1 MLVINAPA
9 VPLVRLAC
17 RPLTTSL
24 PGLRPTR
31 GQGWVAV
38 LAQRSRHLAHP
49 GAASWVRGRRGGSG
63 CPWTGHGAPR
73 ATLAPVRAVPVNP
86 LWLRVPR
93 VTEVGLGFEPPSL
106 TPKPDRSGSH
116 SPAHTKSRAT
126 SWDQFSRRVDPRNP
140 TCWGHRLNP
149 CEGSVTSDNN
159 VADVG

>member
-1 MLVINAPA
+1 MPVASARAGDKHAGRPSRPA
-9 VPLVRLAC
+9 RLSPAYD
-17 RPLTTSL
+17 L
-24 PGLRPTR
+24 PPRSSPHARAGL
-31 GQGWVAV
+31 G
-38 LAQRSRHLAHP
+38 SRHLAHP

-73 ATLAPVRAVPVNP
+73 ATVGPLRAVPVNP

-93 VTEVGLGFEPPSL
+93 VTEVGPGFESPSL
-106 TPKPDRSGSH
+106 TRKPDRSRSH

-126 SWDQFSRRVDPRNP
+126 SWDQFSCRVDPRNP